1 MIRIRLVLFA
11 TLAVLGA
18 CSSYSDRMTD
28 VVAAYR
34 AGDYETAAAD
44 LDALGQSDSSNAHLY
59 SLERGVV
66 DLALDQPKRAI
77 AAFTFGRDQMD
88 RIGSPGFLDWFGAAL
103 TDDTWL
109 AYGGDDYE
117 KILVRAMLAI
127 TDLVLG
133 GHDADAYALQVWD
146 RQQQIIDEFDS
157 KEQAENPKRNYRMVG
172 FGSYVRA
179 ILLEDDPLS
188 KDAAAREY
196 DRVVSLE
203 PGFEHGEAA
212 LDRIRNGTFAPPG
225 FGVVHVI
232 GAVGL
237 GPVKVEVEEPV
248 STNALAIAQVVWGI
262 IRDRFTFPNISAV
275 KIPQLVVR
283 RDNPSELHVTV
294 GDQDYGPTEVVT
306 DVNAVALQ
314 QFKTVRDWIVARAVI
329 RRAVKIAVIEG
340 AKEVAAHNYNDG
352 KEHRR
357 YGDGGN
363 PWVNLGIDVLGNIWT
378 AAERADTRSW
388 TFLPASFQT
397 ARLELP
403 AGDHEITIRAGVSGR
418 PTGAAQTV
426 RVRVRDGRTSFVV
439 ALSPTPAGGPPP
451 LTSHPAHDATDAAEP
466 AESAESDESAA
477 P

>member
-1 MIRIRLVLFA
+1 MIRVRLVLLVA
-11 TLAVLGA
+11 LAVCGA
-18 CSSYSDRMTD
+18 CSSYSDRMVD

-34 AGDYETAAAD
+34 AGNYEAAATD
-44 LDALGQSDSSNAHLY
+44 LETLGQSDSSNAHLY
-59 SLERGVV
+59 ALERGVV

-77 AAFTFGRDQMD
+77 TAFRFARDEMD

-117 KILVRAMLAI
+117 KIIVRAMLAI

-133 GHDADAYALQVWD
+133 GHDADAYALQVWE
-146 RQQQIIDEFDS
+146 RQQQIIDEFES

-196 DRVVSLE
+196 ARLVELE
-203 PGFEHGEAA
+203 PAFEQGKAA
-212 LDRIRNGTFAPPG
+212 LDRVRNGTFAPDG
-225 FGVVHVI
+225 MGVVHVI

-237 GPVKVEVEEPV
+237 GPTKVEVEEPV
-248 STNALAIAQVVWGI
+248 STNAIAIAQFVWGI

-275 KIPQLVVR
+275 KIPQLVAR

-294 GDQDYGPTEVVT
+294 GGQDYGPTEVVT

-314 QFKTVRDWIVARAVI
+314 QFATVRDWIIARAVI
-329 RRAVKIAVIEG
+329 RRAVKVAVIEG

-352 KEHRR
+352 KKHRR
-357 YGDGGN
+357 YDNSGN

-378 AAERADTRSW
+378 AVERADTRAW
-388 TFLPASFQT
+388 TFLPASFQ
-397 ARLELP
+397 ASRLELP
-403 AGDHEITIRAGVSGR
+403 IGDHEITIRAGQAGR
-418 PTGAAQTV
+418 PTGVAQTV
-426 RVRVRDGRTSFVV
+426 RVQVRDGRSSFVV
-439 ALSPTPAGGPPP
+439 VLAPTPAGGPAP
-451 LTSHPAHDATDAAEP
+451 LTSHPAESTESAEP
-466 AESAESDESAA
+466 AESAA